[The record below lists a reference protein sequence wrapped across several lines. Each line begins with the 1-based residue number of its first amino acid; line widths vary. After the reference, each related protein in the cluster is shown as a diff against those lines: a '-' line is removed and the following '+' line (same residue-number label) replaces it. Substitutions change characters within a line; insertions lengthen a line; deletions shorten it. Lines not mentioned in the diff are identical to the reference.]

1 MLKQERGA
9 RSEFKFRDKVRACRI
24 FSAEG
29 ATHAQFSPWY
39 DDEGFSEN
47 RIAYASEKEEKMRSC
62 SLGLKKLKAFFV
74 FP

>member
-9 RSEFKFRDKVRACRI
+9 RSANEFKFRDKVRGCRI

-47 RIAYASEKEEKMRSC
+47 RIAYAREKEEKYVRV
-62 SLGLKKLKAFFV
+62 A
-74 FP
+74 